1 MGLTTLKELESAV
14 KLLNQN
20 SKGKYRLDGAYG
32 GWRLVQ
38 MVKCR
43 DSDPDADSY
52 GCVKDI
58 GYRGSKS
65 EVYYAILTTLNYLS
79 AEAHEK

>member
-1 MGLTTLKELESAV
+1 MTTLQELEAAV

-20 SKGKYRLDGAYG
+20 SKAKYRLDGAYG
-32 GWRLVQ
+32 GWRLIQ

-43 DSDPDADSY
+43 DSDPDSDYY
-52 GCVKDI
+52 GCVKDL

-65 EVYYAILTTLNYLS
+65 EVYYTVCTILNYLS